1 MQNTGPN
8 KETPLTTASGK
19 IDRAE
24 LEQAFSLFNEASR
37 QLVEAYQEL
46 EQKVGSLTQE
56 LAVANGALR
65 QQYEEKAAL
74 SSRLETL
81 LEALP
86 GGVVELDVEDRVST
100 VNPAIQQILGRDVR
114 GRLWKD
120 EVEPELVPTSVV
132 NEWEY
137 SLPGEDGVR
146 RLSVVASR
154 LPSGERILLVHDLS
168 ESWRLRQQL
177 EQHKRLAAMGE
188 MAAGLA
194 HQLRTPLATALLYTA
209 NLTKP
214 ELGAAERTK
223 FAEKSLSRLRHL
235 ETLVQNMLRFVR
247 GQQAEIEL
255 VDLCLVIEDAFKTV
269 QPEESERRRD
279 WQLDLP
285 EAPAWVEANHRE
297 LSGAL
302 INLLENAVQA
312 TAEQGKVALRLCREG
327 RWWRI
332 EVTDDGC
339 GMSDAVKERLFEP
352 FFTTRKEGTGLG
364 LAIVRNLVT
373 AYGGEIDVQSAQDR
387 GTTFTILLPASR

>member
-1 MQNTGPN
+1 MSNVP
-8 KETPLTTASGK
+8 GK

-24 LEQAFSLFNEASR
+24 LEQAFSLFTEASR
-37 QLVEAYQEL
+37 QLVESYQEL

-81 LEALP
+81 LAALP
-86 GGVVELDVEDRVST
+86 GGVVELDGEGRVST
-100 VNPAIQQILGRDVR
+100 VNPALRQILGREVQ
-114 GRLWKD
+114 GCLWQE
-120 EVEPELVPTSVV
+120 EVAPELVPTSVV

-137 SLPGEDGVR
+137 APPGEAAVR
-146 RLSVVASR
+146 RLSIVASE
-154 LPSGERILLVHDLS
+154 LASGERILLIHDLS
-168 ESWRLRQQL
+168 ESWRLRRQL

-214 ELGAAERTK
+214 DLGAAERAK
-223 FAEKSLSRLRHL
+223 FADKSLARLRHL

-279 WQLDLP
+279 WQLALP
-285 EAPAWVEANHRE
+285 DGPAWVEANHRE

-327 RWWRI
+327 RWWQI

-339 GMSDAVKERLFEP
+339 GMSEAVKERLFEP

-364 LAIVRNLVT
+364 LAIVRNLVA
-373 AYGGEIDVQSAQDR
+373 AYGGEIDVQSVQGQ